1 MNYIMST
8 LTSSVAYTFY
18 RSANG
23 VKVVERIIE
32 VKGGSYRRDPKTLQ
46 MAQGIVTEV
55 SDEELAKLRSHPLF
69 LLHEK
74 NSEHIVVK
82 SKSDAE
88 KAKGDGADGDA
99 SRQLTEK
106 DYKKRGKKAPKTVKQ
121 SNADAED

>member
-1 MNYIMST
+1 
-8 LTSSVAYTFY
+8 
-18 RSANG
+18 
-23 VKVVERIIE
+23 
-32 VKGGSYRRDPKTLQ
+32 
-46 MAQGIVTEV
+46 VTEV
-55 SDEELAKLRSHPLF
+55 SDEELAKLRTHPLF